1 MAAEEAGAAEASDPY
16 RPTQSRS
23 STRT

>member
-1 MAAEEAGAAEASDPY
+1 MTAEEAGAAEASDPY